1 MRLTKVLQSAYLK
14 LFMAVILASTV
25 ASCSDS
31 DKETVRMRFVN
42 GTLVLNEGS
51 FMKANASISF
61 ISNETNEV
69 TSEIFKLVNGS
80 NAVLGDV
87 LQDLVIKGSDAYI
100 VMNNSHQ
107 IHIVDA
113 ETFEWKRTIDGLSS
127 PRFGVIHGKNLFVT
141 QWGENGSVVVIDTES
156 MAIVKTIPVGSGPEG
171 IIAHNNKI
179 WVANSGGFGFDN
191 TISVIDPATLEVEIV
206 IETPDKPNHLTVDK
220 NNNIWATC
228 HGLVEYDESWNIT
241 NQTPSRLVKISSSS
255 MQIEKDLLVSDSDHA
270 TKIDTSPDKSTIY
283 VLNSSGIYSVDIDGT
298 LFPSTPL
305 VDGYFYSFNVNP
317 TTGKIFTCDAGNWSS
332 AGSIKIFN
340 PETQEIEA
348 TITEG
353 IGIGPN
359 KLVFR

>member
-1 MRLTKVLQSAYLK
+1 MRLKLVPQSAFLR
-14 LFMAVILASTV
+14 LFMAIILATSV

-31 DKETVRMRFVN
+31 DKETIKMRFVN

-51 FMKANASISF
+51 FRNANASISF
-61 ISNETNEV
+61 ISNETNEA

-80 NAVLGDV
+80 SAVLGDV

-100 VMNNSHQ
+100 IMNNSHQ
-107 IHIVDA
+107 VHIVDA
-113 ETFEWKRTIDGLSS
+113 ETFEWKRTIDELNS
-127 PRFGVIHGKNLFVT
+127 PRFGAFHGKYLFVT

-156 MAIVKTIPVGSGPEG
+156 MAIVKTIAVGSGPEG
-171 IIAHNNKI
+171 IIAHENKI

-191 TISVIDPATLEVEIV
+191 TISVIDPATLEVESI
-206 IETPDKPNHLTVDK
+206 IETPDKPTHLTIDK
-220 NNNIWATC
+220 NNNIWAIC
-228 HGLVEYDESWNIT
+228 YGLVEYDESWNIT
-241 NQTPSRLVKISSSS
+241 NQRPSRLVNISPSS
-255 MQIEKDLLVSDSDHA
+255 MQIEKDLHVSDTDHA
-270 TKIDTSPDKSTIY
+270 TKIDISPDKSTIY
-283 VLNSSGIYSVDIDGT
+283 VLNNSGIYSVDIDGT
-298 LFPSTPL
+298 LFPATPL

-348 TITEG
+348 TITDG